1 MKISINGLQTDVTM
15 QSLEAVLLETG
26 YGDMRVATAVNGS
39 FVSVVQRKEYEIEA
53 GDQLE
58 VVAPQQGG

>member
-1 MKISINGLQTDVTM
+1 MKISINGLQTYVTV

-26 YGDMRVATAVNGS
+26 YGDTHVATAVNGS
-39 FVSVVQRKEYEIEA
+39 FVPVEQRKKYEIEA
-53 GDQLE
+53 GDQVE